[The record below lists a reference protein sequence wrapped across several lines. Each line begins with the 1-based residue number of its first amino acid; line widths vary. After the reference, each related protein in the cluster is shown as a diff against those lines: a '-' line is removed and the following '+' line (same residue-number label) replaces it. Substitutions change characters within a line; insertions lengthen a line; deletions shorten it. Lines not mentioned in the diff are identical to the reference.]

1 MTRTVLILATLIIQV
16 VAIQAQANKAYR
28 PGEIRQDLEKAK
40 VLGSVL
46 YLAAHPDDE
55 NTRLITYLANERSL
69 NTAYLSLTRGDGGQ
83 NLIGPEIRDLLG
95 VIRTYEL
102 LAARD
107 LDGGQQFFT
116 RANDFGY
123 SKNPEE
129 TFATWDKEKVLADV
143 VWTIRKFRPDVI
155 ITRFPPAKYN
165 YQTHGHHSAS
175 AILAEEAFEAAGD
188 PTRFPEQLKYVS
200 VWQPKRLYW
209 NTSTWFYKRSGTELD
224 PTGKLVYDIGTYL
237 PELGLS
243 CSELAAM
250 SRSQHKSQG
259 FGSALTRGEQLEY
272 LEYVMGD
279 SAETDIMDGVDLT
292 WNKVPSGNLIEALL
306 NEAIDQF
313 DATAP
318 HKIVPVLVNAYK
330 LLNELPEQHWVDIK
344 KKEIAELIR
353 TCSGF
358 YVEATAVDPFII
370 NGEPMTINLELV
382 DRSGSGFTLMSRK
395 YLSQLS
401 GSTEIPN
408 KSGLAIA
415 KGQKVELTDTIPF
428 PASLAPSAP
437 YWLTKEFVNAPT
449 EEVQSLIGL
458 PGKNMPPL
466 TASIVVKVQDVEI
479 AYDLP
484 IQYKSTD
491 PAKGERYRPVGIVPP
506 YLTIIPR
513 QPQIYNSTSPKTIS
527 VGVLAMKA
535 GLNGTVRIIPPGKE
549 WKVSAPQKISLEKKE
564 QIVKLEFTVT
574 PPDGQFTGEMRVQVI
589 DDETGKQYELTYH
602 DLNYD
607 HIPQMRVLEP
617 ATFKV
622 VKLDVKKTGEK
633 VGYIMGAGDEIPEAL
648 RAIGYDVTI
657 LEDADIYADNLKQYD
672 AVLVGIRAFN
682 TRPSLKNLNQELWK
696 YTENGGTV
704 IVQYNTSHRLV
715 TEEVAPYPLTLSRD
729 RITDEFAKMKVLA
742 KKHPVLNTPNVITQA
757 DFNDWVQERGLYFP
771 NEWDSAFTPILSGSD
786 PGEEE
791 LKGGLLV
798 AKYGKGHY
806 VYTGISWFRELP
818 AGVPGAYRIFAN
830 LVSLGNE

>member
-1 MTRTVLILATLIIQV
+1 MTRITMILGMIFSIYTVI
-16 VAIQAQANKAYR
+16 VAQPDKAYR
-28 PGEIRQDLEKAK
+28 PGEIRQALEKAK

-55 NTRLITYLANERSL
+55 NTRLITYLANEKSL

-95 VIRTYEL
+95 VIRSYEL

-155 ITRFPPAKYN
+155 ITRFPPAKYG
-165 YQTHGHHSAS
+165 YPTHGHHSAS
-175 AILAEEAFEAAGD
+175 AILAEEAFVAAAD

-209 NTSTWFYKRSGTELD
+209 NTSTWFYKRTDTELD
-224 PTGKLVYDIGTYL
+224 PTGKLVYDVGTYL

-259 FGSALTRGEQLEY
+259 FGSALSRGEELEY
-272 LEYVMGD
+272 LEFVMGD
-279 SAETDIMDGVDLT
+279 SAEADIMEDIDLS
-292 WNKVPSGNLIEALL
+292 WHKVPSGNLIDALL
-306 NEAIDQF
+306 DDAIDQF
-313 DATAP
+313 DAAAP
-318 HKIVPVLVNAYK
+318 HKIVPILVNTYK
-330 LLNELPEQHWVDIK
+330 LLTELPQSHWVKIK
-344 KKEIAELIR
+344 KEEIADLIR
-353 TCSGF
+353 TCSGLYF
-358 YVEATAVDPFII
+358 EAISQTPFII
-370 NGEPMTINLELV
+370 NGEQMKIDLELV
-382 DRSGSGFTLMSRK
+382 DRNGLGFTLTGRK
-395 YLSQLS
+395 YLAGLP
-401 GSTEIPN
+401 GTITIN
-408 KSGLAIA
+408 KDGLALG
-415 KGQKVELTDTIPF
+415 KGKRSIITDTITF
-428 PASLAPSAP
+428 PASLEPSEP
-437 YWLTKEFVNAPT
+437 YWLSSKFADAPT
-449 EEVQSLIGL
+449 EEVQALIGL
-458 PGKNMPPL
+458 PGNHTPPL
-466 TASIVVKVQDVEI
+466 NATLSFEIMDVVVTYQT
-479 AYDLP
+479 P
-484 IQYKSTD
+484 INYKSTD
-491 PAKGERYRPVGIVPP
+491 PAKGERYRPIGIVPP

-513 QPQIYNSTSPKTIS
+513 QPEIYNSTEPKNIS
-527 VGVLAMKA
+527 VGVLAMKG
-535 GLNGTVRIIPPGKE
+535 GLNGTVSLIPPGKE
-549 WKVSAPQKISLEKKE
+549 WKVSAPQIVSIDKE
-564 QIVKLEFTVT
+564 GMIQELTFTIT
-574 PPDGQFTGEMRVQVI
+574 PPVGQFSGEVRVKVT
-589 DDETGKQYELTYH
+589 DDNTGKEYELTYH
-602 DLNYD
+602 DLDYD

-617 ATFKV
+617 ASFKV
-622 VKLDVKKTGEK
+622 VKLDVKKAGDK

-657 LEDADIYADNLKQYD
+657 LEDADISASNLKQYD
-672 AVLVGIRAFN
+672 AVVVGIRAFN
-682 TRPSLKNLNQELWK
+682 TRPTLKNLNKELWK
-696 YTENGGTV
+696 YTEDGGTV

-729 RITDEFAKMKVLA
+729 RITDETAKMKVLA
-742 KKHPVLNTPNVITQA
+742 KKHPVLNTPNEITEA
-757 DFNDWVQERGLYFP
+757 DFKDWVQERGLYFP
-771 NEWDSAFTPILSGSD
+771 TEWDAAFTPILSGAD
-786 PGEEE
+786 PGEKD

-798 AKYGKGHY
+798 AEYGKGHY